1 MTRRTSP
8 VATLRAIIDTVRD
21 TQVTFLAAAVAYFGF
36 LSLIPLL
43 LLAITLGA
51 ALGIDVSGE
60 VIALVGTMV
69 TSAGE
74 DAIANALDAS
84 GAGSGIT
91 IIGVGVLLW
100 STLRVFR
107 ALDVA
112 FSAIYGISSPKPL
125 HRQLIDASL
134 VFATISV
141 AVVAVIA
148 VGVVLP
154 ALRLGPLAQVV
165 GPITLVVTLTLAFGP
180 MFYRF
185 PDVDMTVREILPGTV
200 FAAGGWTVMAT
211 VFAIYAQNVAAF
223 QLYGV
228 LGAALLV
235 VTWLYLSG
243 IIIMV
248 GAVVNAV
255 LAGRTEDDADGIAD
269 EDRDRHRTGPA
280 PDVAAI
286 GREVEELRES
296 LDEKTVS
303 KADLE
308 RDLEQ
313 YVRRKLRRGKA
324 RGWGPYLV
332 LLYGTIMTLG
342 AFYWLDGGWAILA
355 MIVVW
360 LSTLGL
366 YVLMV
371 LFGVGVSALGLPG
384 SLLDRIRDRRS

>member
-1 MTRRTSP
+1 VTRISSTVR
-8 VATLRAIIDTVRD
+8 TLRAVIDTIRD

-51 ALGIDVSGE
+51 ALRIDVSGE
-60 VIALVGTMV
+60 VIAIMGNMV
-69 TSAGE
+69 TAAGE

-84 GAGSGIT
+84 GARSGVT

-100 STLRVFR
+100 SSLRVFR

-112 FSAIYGISSPKPL
+112 FSAIYGISSPKPI
-125 HRQLIDASL
+125 HRQLIDAVL
-134 VFATISV
+134 VFVTISV
-141 AVVAVIA
+141 AVAGVIA

-165 GPITLVVTLTLAFGP
+165 GPLTLVVTLTVAFVP
-180 MFYRF
+180 IFYRF
-185 PDVDMTVREILPGTV
+185 PDVDLTVREILPGTV
-200 FAAGGWTVMAT
+200 FAAAGWTILAT
-211 VFAIYAQNVAAF
+211 VFSIYAQTVPTF

-255 LAGRTEDDADGIAD
+255 LGGRTDDDADGIAD
-269 EDRDRHRTGPA
+269 EDRQPTGPA

-286 GREVEELRES
+286 GQEVEELRES
-296 LDEKTVS
+296 LEEKTVS

-308 RDLEQ
+308 SDLER

-355 MIVVW
+355 MLVVW

>member
-1 MTRRTSP
+1 VTRISSTVR
-8 VATLRAIIDTVRD
+8 TLRAVIDTIRD

-51 ALGIDVSGE
+51 ALRIDVSGE
-60 VIALVGTMV
+60 VIAIMGNMV
-69 TSAGE
+69 TAAGE

-84 GAGSGIT
+84 GARSGVT

-100 STLRVFR
+100 SSLRVFR

-112 FSAIYGISSPKPL
+112 FSAIYGISSPKPI
-125 HRQLIDASL
+125 HRQLIDAVM
-134 VFATISV
+134 VFVTISV
-141 AVVAVIA
+141 AVVGVIA

-165 GPITLVVTLTLAFGP
+165 GPLTLVVTLTVAFVP
-180 MFYRF
+180 IFYRF
-185 PDVDMTVREILPGTV
+185 PDVDLTVREILPGTV
-200 FAAGGWTVMAT
+200 FAAAGWTILAT
-211 VFAIYAQNVAAF
+211 VFSIYAQTVPTF

-255 LAGRTEDDADGIAD
+255 LGGRTDDDADGIAD
-269 EDRDRHRTGPA
+269 EDRQPTGPA

-286 GREVEELRES
+286 GQEVEELRES
-296 LDEKTVS
+296 LEEKTVS

-308 RDLEQ
+308 SDLER

-355 MIVVW
+355 MLVVW